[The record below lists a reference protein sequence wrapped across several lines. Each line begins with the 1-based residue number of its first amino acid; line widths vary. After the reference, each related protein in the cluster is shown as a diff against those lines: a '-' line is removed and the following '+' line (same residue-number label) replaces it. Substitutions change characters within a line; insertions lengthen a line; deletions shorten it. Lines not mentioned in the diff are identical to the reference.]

1 MRTTT
6 VLLVIIIAFVAC
18 YTWAVLRMGDEHADE
33 PLTYF
38 KEDTVGDRA
47 YLDGAKDHANLGLL
61 FRETERPEEAKK
73 EFEVAKELFK
83 NQGKAEHV
91 KKVEELLSHT

>member
-91 KKVEELLSHT
+91 KKVEELLSRT